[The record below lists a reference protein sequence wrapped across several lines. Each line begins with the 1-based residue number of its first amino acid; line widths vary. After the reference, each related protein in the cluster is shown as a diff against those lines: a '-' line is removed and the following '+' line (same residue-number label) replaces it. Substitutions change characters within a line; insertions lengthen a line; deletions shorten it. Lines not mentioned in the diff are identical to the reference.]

1 MLLSRFAINQSAAIT
16 KRQKINASEET
27 PFSFST
33 SPHGI

>member
-1 MLLSRFAINQSAAIT
+1 MLLSRFALNQSAAIN
-16 KRQKINASEET
+16 KNQKINASEET